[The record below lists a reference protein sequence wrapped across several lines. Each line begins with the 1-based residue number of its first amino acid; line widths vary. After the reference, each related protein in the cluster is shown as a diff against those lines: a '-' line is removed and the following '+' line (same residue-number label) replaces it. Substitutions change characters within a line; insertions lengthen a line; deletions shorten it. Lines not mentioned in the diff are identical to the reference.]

1 MKLHNLIGIVLLLIA
16 VSFIIAM
23 SSGKNVQS
31 NPKTSETLQENSYEP
46 SIYGAE
52 QISEDVYRNT
62 MGHDKFYDVI
72 DPKGTKKHIFWAYAD
87 CPIGNRIKDSVEA
100 ALDMNGLTDKYIH
113 DGNLMSGGLMVTC
126 HNSSMKCA
134 EPYLYDNCSDNICI
148 INPSKKEMVK
158 IPNDDNSLIEKKLIL
173 LKNW

>member
-1 MKLHNLIGIVLLLIA
+1 MKLYNLIGIALLLIV

-23 SSGKNVQS
+23 GSSGKNESTQ
-31 NPKTSETLQENSYEP
+31 NTSEAMQETSYEP

-62 MGHDKFYDVI
+62 MGHDTFYDVI

-87 CPIGNRIKDSVEA
+87 CPIGNGIKDSIES
-100 ALDMNGLTDKYIH
+100 ALEMNGLASNYIH

-126 HNSSMKCA
+126 HNSSNKCA

-148 INPSKKEMVK
+148 INPSKKEMIK

-173 LKNW
+173 LKDW